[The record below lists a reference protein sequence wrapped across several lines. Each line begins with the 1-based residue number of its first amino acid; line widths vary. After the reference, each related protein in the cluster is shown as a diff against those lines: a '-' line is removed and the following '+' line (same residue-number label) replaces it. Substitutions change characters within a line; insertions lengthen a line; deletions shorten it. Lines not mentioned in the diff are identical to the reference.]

1 MDIYEDKSQSKL
13 FTLKRILI
21 ITRGSRNE
29 IRNPTFGGPRLVKE
43 LYEQLTTKGFKVS
56 VLSVFDLSALSAH
69 LLRIRGKDASRPRTS
84 FLSATKLRWFLN
96 LLYSLIAEIASR
108 IDIKLRKEVEKRIDE
123 MKPDIILYDGPI
135 GAFAFLNTAKKRSIP
150 FVLCE
155 HNVDYYFYED
165 KLGHNP
171 LINMYKAIE
180 LSVCKAADL
189 VICFNPYDRERLVK
203 DNISSEKIIVWKFN
217 IRAKRNYD
225 KEKVLN
231 KIPLDIR
238 SRIENKFVVGFLG
251 ANYTLN
257 IIAVKYILKISEK
270 LPKDI
275 VFLIIGSV
283 TEAFK
288 GVKVPSNVI
297 FTGYVENVKPYLA
310 ITNVLLNL
318 KFTSDTGIEAKM
330 LDYLSYGK
338 LIISTR
344 IGAVGFEHFPNIIIV
359 DNLKDAVH
367 EIVRL
372 YREWSV
378 KIKSKTRGSALMG
391 RDLDGE
397 I

>member
-1 MDIYEDKSQSKL
+1 METYEDKSQSKL

-21 ITRGSRNE
+21 ITRESRDE
-29 IRNPTFGGPRLVKE
+29 IKNPTFGGPRLVKE
-43 LYEQLTTKGFKVS
+43 LYKQLTTKGFKVS
-56 VLSVFDLSALSAH
+56 VLSVFDLGALSAH
-69 LLRIRGKDASRPRTS
+69 LLRIRGKDASRSRTS
-84 FLSATKLRWFLN
+84 FPDVAKLRWFLN
-96 LLYSLIAEIASR
+96 LLYSLIVEMLSYIDTKLQKEIR
-108 IDIKLRKEVEKRIDE
+108 KRIDE
-123 MKPDIILYDGPI
+123 RTPDIILYNGPI
-135 GAFAFLNTAKKRSIP
+135 GAFAFLNIARKRSIP

-171 LINMYKAIE
+171 LINVYKAIE

-189 VICFNPYDRERLVK
+189 VICFNPYDRERLAK
-203 DNISSEKIIVWKFN
+203 DGVSSEKIIVWKFN
-217 IRAKRNYD
+217 AQAERSCD
-225 KEKVLN
+225 KENILSR
-231 KIPLDIR
+231 IPLAIR

-283 TEAFK
+283 AEAFK
-288 GVKVPSNVI
+288 GVKVSSNVI
-297 FTGYVENVKPYLA
+297 FTGYVEDVKPYLA

-330 LDYLSYGK
+330 FDYLSCGK

-359 DNLKDAVH
+359 DNLKDAVR

-372 YREWSV
+372 YREWST
-378 KIKSKTRGSALMG
+378 KIKSKTRGLALMG
-391 RDLDGE
+391 RDLYGE
-397 I
+397 V